1 MASRS
6 QSPRARADVTPIA
19 EQLVL
24 NVSLRDAAVFG
35 AYYAGDNATAVN
47 TLEVMAEGSGE
58 SQVFLWGPAES
69 GKSHLLQAVCHR
81 AAQCGLSTA
90 YLPLRSVG
98 MQDAAALEGM
108 ADLAVL
114 CIDDL
119 DVVTGRPDW
128 EQALFHL
135 INASRAQGHRLVFAA
150 QQNPAYLGVRLPD
163 LASRLLWGPVF
174 RLQPLDDA
182 AKLAALMQRAR
193 RRGFELPQEAGQYL
207 LRNCPRDLGH
217 LLEILDRLDTATL
230 AAQRRVT
237 VPFIK
242 AVLGAEGDG
251 RVGES

>member
-1 MASRS
+1 M
-6 QSPRARADVTPIA
+6 TPIA

-35 AYYAGDNATAVN
+35 TYYAGDHATALN
-47 TLEVMAEGSGE
+47 TLEVMAEGNGE
-58 SQVFLWGPAES
+58 SQVFLWGPAAS

-90 YLPLRSVG
+90 YLPLRSLG
-98 MQDAAALEGM
+98 TQDASALEGM

-119 DVVTGRPDW
+119 DALAGRADW
-128 EQALFHL
+128 ERALFHL
-135 INASRAQGHRLVFAA
+135 INASRTHGHRLVFAA
-150 QQNPAYLGVRLPD
+150 QQNPAHLEVGLPD

-174 RLQPLDDA
+174 HLQPLDDA
-182 AKLAALMQRAR
+182 AKLAALVQRAQ

-217 LLEILDRLDTATL
+217 LLEILDRLDKATL

-242 AVLGAEGDG
+242 AVLGVDDG
-251 RVGES
+251 RGAGE